1 MSSLPQDKLDA
12 LETRFQYVEA
22 ALSGG
27 AGPDEFVKFSK
38 EHAELAPIVGEI
50 RAYNKA
56 LSDRAEAEELLKSGD
71 KDMAEMA
78 EAEIAELDERIEALF
93 QSIRV
98 LLLPKDEADEKSIIL
113 EIRGGTGGIDVLCQ
127 SFRVLLQ
134 PRHEAEAKAIIREM
148 RGGTGGGEEALFAG
162 DRFRMYERYAAN
174 HGWKVTVMEESPG
187 EMGGFKEIIA
197 NVSGKG

>member
-1 MSSLPQDKLDA
+1 MASLPQDKLDA

-56 LSDRAEAEELLKSGD
+56 LKDRAEAEELLKSGD
-71 KDMAEMA
+71 KDLAEMA
-78 EAEIAELDERIEALF
+78 QAEIEELDEKIEALF
-93 QSIRV
+93 QAVRI

-113 EIRGGTGGIDVLCQ
+113 EIRGGTGGD
-127 SFRVLLQ
+127 
-134 PRHEAEAKAIIREM
+134 EA
-148 RGGTGGGEEALFAG
+148 ALFAG
-162 DRFRMYERYAAN
+162 DLFRMYERYAAN
-174 HGWKVTVMEESPG
+174 HGWKVSVMEESPG
-187 EMGGFKEIIA
+187 EMGALRKSSPMSQARAFTRG
-197 NVSGKG
+197 

>member
-1 MSSLPQDKLDA
+1 MLVTSAVRKNKRMASLPQDKLDA

-56 LSDRAEAEELLKSGD
+56 LSDRAEAEVLLKSGD

-78 EAEIAELDERIEALF
+78 EAEISELDEKIEAPVPGDPHPAAA
-93 QSIRV
+93 QGRGRRKV
-98 LLLPKDEADEKSIIL
+98 DHPRNPWRHRRR
-113 EIRGGTGGIDVLCQ
+113 RGGSV
-127 SFRVLLQ
+127 
-134 PRHEAEAKAIIREM
+134 
-148 RGGTGGGEEALFAG
+148 RG
-162 DRFRMYERYAAN
+162 RPVP
-174 HGWKVTVMEESPG
+174 HV
-187 EMGGFKEIIA
+187 
-197 NVSGKG
+197 